1 MDRLK
6 QLIVNYF
13 AHFLLSSLIVKSHFM
28 PAETDL
34 YIILGLILLTG
45 FRMFINSVFDVKV
58 KVKIDEHKEKVEATI
73 QNLMEIIDNNNKS
86 YIDQINKLSLDH
98 AAEIQK
104 IKTDV
109 GQINVSQGI
118 QNGQE
123 KIFF

>member
-1 MDRLK
+1 MDRLR

-28 PAETDL
+28 PADTDL

-58 KVKIDEHKEKVEATI
+58 KNAMQENRIETFDRISELEEVIRSNNVKYA
-73 QNLMEIIDNNNKS
+73 
-86 YIDQINKLSLDH
+86 DQINEMSLAH
-98 AAEIQK
+98 ASEIQK